1 LTNHQ
6 IQLEQSTMI
15 ERQDDRMTDPSMD
28 ADSLYREEVFTDRK
42 VGMIRVM
49 YPVLADGTVDAA
61 RPNLFIGEAQMYT
74 SMGALPLSFE
84 IDAENLSE
92 AVSNYAS
99 AAKDAVERTV
109 RDIQELRRQSASS
122 IVIPQGGAQGF
133 PPGMPGGGKIQ
144 IP

>member
-1 LTNHQ
+1 
-6 IQLEQSTMI
+6 MA
-15 ERQDDRMTDPSMD
+15 ERHDDRMTDPKMD
-28 ADSLYREEVFTDRK
+28 PASLYKEEVFTDRK

-49 YPVLADGTVDAA
+49 YPVKADGTTDAA
-61 RPNLFIGEAQMYT
+61 RATLYVGEAQMYT

-84 IDAENLSE
+84 IDAESLQE
-92 AVSNYAS
+92 AVSNYAA

-122 IVIPQGGAQGF
+122 IVIPQAGAPGF
-133 PPGMPGGGKIQ
+133 PTPMPGGGKIQ

>member
-1 LTNHQ
+1 MAERHD
-6 IQLEQSTMI
+6 ERASDPTM
-15 ERQDDRMTDPSMD
+15 DPT
-28 ADSLYREEVFTDRK
+28 SLYREEVFTDRR

-49 YPVLADGTVDAA
+49 YPVTPDGAPDAA
-61 RPNLFIGEAQMYT
+61 RHTVYVGEAQMYT

-84 IDAENLSE
+84 IDAASLSE
-92 AVSNYAS
+92 AVAHYAA

-122 IVIPQGGAQGF
+122 IVIPQGGAAGF
-133 PPGMPGGGKIQ
+133 PPPGMPGGGKIQ

>member
-1 LTNHQ
+1 
-6 IQLEQSTMI
+6 MA
-15 ERQDDRMTDPSMD
+15 ERHDDRTTDPKMD
-28 ADSLYREEVFTDRK
+28 PTSLYREEVFTDRK

-49 YPVLADGTVDAA
+49 YPVKADGAVDGA
-61 RPNLFIGEAQMYT
+61 RATLYVGEAQMYT

-84 IDAENLSE
+84 IDADTLQE
-92 AVSNYAS
+92 AVSNYAA

-122 IVIPQGGAQGF
+122 IVIPQAGASGF
-133 PPGMPGGGKIQ
+133 PPGGMPGGGKIQ